1 MRALP
6 EILRRVPDCQV
17 VIVGGDSVSYG
28 NPPSDGRTWREKLL
42 QENPLDPE
50 RVHFLGKVPYVTYRR
65 VLQVSTVHLYLTYP
79 FVLSW
84 SLLEAMACGCLIV
97 ASDTAPV
104 REVVCD
110 GENGWLVDFF
120 DGKALIERVEQ
131 ALINSRRHGDMQ
143 ESARRTA

>member
-1 MRALP
+1 PVDDLGPDPQARLELPNGRILRAGEPVLTYVARNLEPYRGFHRFMRALP

-79 FVLSW
+79 FVL
-84 SLLEAMACGCLIV
+84 
-97 ASDTAPV
+97 
-104 REVVCD
+104 
-110 GENGWLVDFF
+110 
-120 DGKALIERVEQ
+120 
-131 ALINSRRHGDMQ
+131 
-143 ESARRTA
+143 